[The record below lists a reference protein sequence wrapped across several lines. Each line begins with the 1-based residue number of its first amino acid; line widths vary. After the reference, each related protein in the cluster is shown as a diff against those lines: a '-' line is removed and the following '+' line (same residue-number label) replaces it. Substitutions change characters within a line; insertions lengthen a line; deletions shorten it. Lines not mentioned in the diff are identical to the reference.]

1 MCKVLK
7 VHPSGY
13 YAWIKEPESS
23 RAKENREL
31 VGKIK
36 EAYEQSNRTYGYRNI
51 HKDLVELGIRV
62 NKKRVARLMREHKLF
77 GVGMVKK
84 RPKHK
89 MGRPHHTHPNHLKQ
103 CFIATRPNELWVT
116 DITYIRTHEGWLYL
130 AVILDLFS
138 RRVIGWSMS
147 HRMTRQLALNAFEM
161 AAQRRSIHA
170 QVILHSDQGSQF
182 ASSDWQRAL
191 RKYNIIPSMSRR
203 GNCYDNAV
211 AESFFKTLKKECVRK
226 QIFKTR
232 EEAKRKIFE
241 YIEMF
246 YNTKRRHSYLD
257 YLSPNNFEIRYYSDI
272 QKQEVLETKFVSMK

>member
-13 YAWIKEPESS
+13 YAWIKAPESP
-23 RAKENREL
+23 RAKEN
-31 VGKIK
+31 KILLEK
-36 EAYEQSNRTYGYRNI
+36 ITEAYEQSNRTYGYRNV
-51 HKDLVELGIRV
+51 HKDLAEAGVVV
-62 NKKRVARLMREHKLF
+62 NKKRVARLMSLHKLY

-89 MGRPHHTHPNHLKQ
+89 SGKPHHAHPNHLKQ
-103 CFIATRPNELWVT
+103 CFIATRPNALWVT
-116 DITYIRTHEGWLYL
+116 DITYIRTYEGWLYL

-138 RRVIGWSMS
+138 RKVIGWSMS

-161 AAQRRSIHA
+161 AVSRRDMTSE
-170 QVILHSDQGSQF
+170 VILHSDQGSQF
-182 ASSDWQRAL
+182 TSFNWQRAL
-191 RKYNIIPSMSRR
+191 KKHNVIPSMSRR

-226 QIFKTR
+226 YIFKTR

-246 YNTKRRHSYLD
+246 YNSKRRHSYLN

-272 QKQEVLETKFVSMK
+272 EKEEVLATNFVSMK

>member
-1 MCKVLK
+1 MSL
-7 VHPSGY
+7 
-13 YAWIKEPESS
+13 
-23 RAKENREL
+23 
-31 VGKIK
+31 
-36 EAYEQSNRTYGYRNI
+36 
-51 HKDLVELGIRV
+51 
-62 NKKRVARLMREHKLF
+62 HKLY

-89 MGRPHHTHPNHLKQ
+89 SGRPHQTHPNHLKQ
-103 CFIATRPNELWVT
+103 CFIATRPNALWVT
-116 DITYIRTHEGWLYL
+116 DITYIRTYEGWLYL

-138 RRVIGWSMS
+138 RKVIGWSMS
-147 HRMTRQLALNAFEM
+147 HRMTRQLALHAFEM
-161 AAQRRSIHA
+161 AVSRRDISDEA
-170 QVILHSDQGSQF
+170 ILHSDQGSQF

-191 RKYNIIPSMSRR
+191 KKYNVTPSMSRR

-226 QIFKTR
+226 YIFKTR

-246 YNTKRRHSYLD
+246 YNSKRRHSYLN

-272 QKQEVLETKFVSMK
+272 QKEEVLATDFVSMK

>member
-1 MCKVLK
+1 MK

-13 YAWIKEPESS
+13 YAWVKESESP
-23 RAKENREL
+23 REKENKEIL
-31 VGKIK
+31 EKIK

-51 HKDLVELGIRV
+51 HKDLVESGIHV
-62 NKKRVARLMREHKLF
+62 NKKRVARLMSLHKLY
-77 GVGMVKK
+77 GVGMLKK

-89 MGRPHHTHPNHLKQ
+89 TGRPHHAHPNHLQQ
-103 CFIATRPNELWVT
+103 CFIARRPNASWVT
-116 DITYIRTHEGWLYL
+116 DITYIRTYEGWLYL

-138 RRVIGWSMS
+138 RKVIGWSMS
-147 HRMTRQLALNAFEM
+147 HRMTRQLALNAFHM
-161 AAQRRSIHA
+161 AKERRDTKD

-191 RKYNIIPSMSRR
+191 TKYNVIPSMSRR

-226 QIFKTR
+226 YIFKTR

-241 YIEMF
+241 YIEMY
-246 YNTKRRHSYLD
+246 YNPKRRHSYLD
-257 YLSPNNFEIRYYSDI
+257 YLSPNNFEIRYDLDI
-272 QKQEVLETKFVSMK
+272 EKQEMSATKFVSMK

>member
-13 YAWIKEPESS
+13 YAWVKEPESP
-23 RAKENREL
+23 RAKENKKLLE
-31 VGKIK
+31 KIT
-36 EAYEQSNRTYGYRNI
+36 EAYEQSNRTYGYRNV
-51 HKDLVELGIRV
+51 HKDLVEAGIAV
-62 NKKRVARLMREHKLF
+62 NKKRVARLMSLHKLY
-77 GVGMVKK
+77 GAGMVKK

-89 MGRPHHTHPNHLKQ
+89 SGRPHHAHPNHLKQ
-103 CFIATRPNELWVT
+103 CFIATRPNVLWVT
-116 DITYIRTHEGWLYL
+116 DITYIRTYEGWLYL

-138 RRVIGWSMS
+138 RKVIEWSMS

-161 AAQRRSIHA
+161 AVSRRNISDE
-170 QVILHSDQGSQF
+170 VILHSDQGSQF

-191 RKYNIIPSMSRR
+191 KKYSVTPSMSRR

-226 QIFKTR
+226 YIFKTR

-246 YNTKRRHSYLD
+246 YNSKRRHSYLD
-257 YLSPNNFEIRYYSDI
+257 YLSPNNFEIRYYSNI
-272 QKQEVLETKFVSMK
+272 EKKEVLATNFVSMK

>member
-13 YAWIKEPESS
+13 YAWLKEPESS
-23 RAKENREL
+23 RAKENKVILE
-31 VGKIK
+31 KIN

-51 HKDLVELGIRV
+51 HKDLIESGIQV
-62 NKKRVARLMREHKLF
+62 NKKRVARLMREHKLY
-77 GVGMVKK
+77 GIGMVKK
-84 RPKHK
+84 CPQHK
-89 MGRPHHTHPNHLKQ
+89 SGRPHYAHPNHLQQ
-103 CFIATRPNELWVT
+103 CFIASKPNALWVT

-130 AVILDLFS
+130 AAILDLFS
-138 RRVIGWSMS
+138 RKVIGWSMS
-147 HRMTRQLALNAFEM
+147 HRMTRQLALDAFYM
-161 AAQRRSIHA
+161 AVARRVIRSN
-170 QVILHSDQGSQF
+170 VILHSDQGSQF

-191 RKYNIIPSMSRR
+191 KRYSVIPSMSRR

-211 AESFFKTLKKECVRK
+211 VESFFKTLKKECVRK
-226 QIFKTR
+226 YIFKTR

-246 YNTKRRHSYLD
+246 YNSKRRHSYLN

-272 QKQEVLETKFVSMK
+272 EKEEVLLTNFVSMK

>member
-13 YAWIKEPESS
+13 YAWVKEPESP
-23 RAKENREL
+23 RAKENKKLLE
-31 VGKIK
+31 KIT
-36 EAYEQSNRTYGYRNI
+36 EAYEQSNCTYGYRNI
-51 HKDLVELGIRV
+51 HRDLVESGIPV
-62 NKKRVARLMREHKLF
+62 NKKRVARLMSLHKLY

-89 MGRPHHTHPNHLKQ
+89 SGRPHQTHPNHLKQ
-103 CFIATRPNELWVT
+103 CFIATRPNALWVT
-116 DITYIRTHEGWLYL
+116 DITYIRTYEGWLYL

-138 RRVIGWSMS
+138 RKVIGWSMS

-161 AAQRRSIHA
+161 AVSRRKINTE
-170 QVILHSDQGSQF
+170 VILHSDQGSQF

-191 RKYNIIPSMSRR
+191 KKYNVTPSMSRW

-226 QIFKTR
+226 YIFKTR

-246 YNTKRRHSYLD
+246 YNSKRTHSYLD

-272 QKQEVLETKFVSMK
+272 KKEEVLATDFVSMK

>member
-13 YAWIKEPESS
+13 YAWIREPESP
-23 RAKENREL
+23 RAKEN
-31 VGKIK
+31 KILLEK
-36 EAYEQSNRTYGYRNI
+36 ITQSYEQSNRTYGYRNV
-51 HKDLVELGIRV
+51 HKDLAEAGLTV
-62 NKKRVARLMREHKLF
+62 NRKRVARLMSLYKLY

-89 MGRPHHTHPNHLKQ
+89 SGRPHHAHPNHLKQ
-103 CFIATRPNELWVT
+103 CFIATRPNALWVT
-116 DITYIRTHEGWLYL
+116 DITYIRTYEGWLYL

-138 RRVIGWSMS
+138 RKVIGWSMS

-161 AAQRRSIHA
+161 AVSRRDMPSE
-170 QVILHSDQGSQF
+170 VILHSDQGSQF
-182 ASSDWQRAL
+182 ASFDWQRAL
-191 RKYNIIPSMSRR
+191 KKYNVIPSMSRR

-211 AESFFKTLKKECVRK
+211 VESFFKTLKKECVRK
-226 QIFKTR
+226 YIFKTR

-246 YNTKRRHSYLD
+246 YNSKRRHSYLN

-272 QKQEVLETKFVSMK
+272 EKEEVLATNFVSMK

>member
-13 YAWIKEPESS
+13 YAWIREPESP
-23 RAKENREL
+23 RAKEN
-31 VGKIK
+31 KILLEK
-36 EAYEQSNRTYGYRNI
+36 ITQSYEQSNRTYGYRNV
-51 HKDLVELGIRV
+51 HKDLAEAGITV
-62 NKKRVARLMREHKLF
+62 NRKRVARLMSLYKLY

-89 MGRPHHTHPNHLKQ
+89 SGRPHHAHPNHLKQ
-103 CFIATRPNELWVT
+103 CFIATRPNALWVT
-116 DITYIRTHEGWLYL
+116 DITYIRTYEGWLYL

-138 RRVIGWSMS
+138 PKVIGWSMS

-161 AAQRRSIHA
+161 AVSRRDMPSE
-170 QVILHSDQGSQF
+170 VILHSDQGSQF
-182 ASSDWQRAL
+182 ASFDWQRAL
-191 RKYNIIPSMSRR
+191 KKYNVIPSMSRR

-211 AESFFKTLKKECVRK
+211 VESFFKTLKKECVRK
-226 QIFKTR
+226 YIFKTR

-246 YNTKRRHSYLD
+246 YNSKRRHSYLN

-272 QKQEVLETKFVSMK
+272 EKEEVLVTNFVSMK

>member
-13 YAWIKEPESS
+13 YSWLKEPEST
-23 RAKENREL
+23 RAKENKEL
-31 VGKIK
+31 LKKIE

-51 HKDLVELGIRV
+51 HKDLVESGIQV
-62 NKKRVARLMREHKLF
+62 NKKRVARLMSLHKLY
-77 GVGMVKK
+77 GAGMVKK

-89 MGRPHHTHPNHLKQ
+89 TGRPHQAHPNHLQQ
-103 CFIATRPNELWVT
+103 CFIANRPNESWVT

-138 RRVIGWSMS
+138 RKVIGWSMS
-147 HRMTRQLALNAFEM
+147 HRMTRQLALNAFYM
-161 AAQRRSIHA
+161 AKERRETKD

-182 ASSDWQRAL
+182 ASSDWQRVL
-191 RKYNIIPSMSRR
+191 KKYNVIPSMSRR

-211 AESFFKTLKKECVRK
+211 AESFFKTLKKECIRK
-226 QIFKTR
+226 YIFKTR

-246 YNTKRRHSYLD
+246 YNPKRRHSYLD
-257 YLSPNNFEIRYYSDI
+257 YLSPNNFEIRYYADI
-272 QKQEVLETKFVSMK
+272 KKQEVSATDFVSTE

>member
-13 YAWIKEPESS
+13 YAWIREPESP
-23 RAKENREL
+23 RAKEN
-31 VGKIK
+31 KILLEK
-36 EAYEQSNRTYGYRNI
+36 ITQSYEQSNRTYGYRNV
-51 HKDLVELGIRV
+51 HKDLAEAGLTV
-62 NKKRVARLMREHKLF
+62 NRKRVARLMSLYKLY

-89 MGRPHHTHPNHLKQ
+89 SGRPHHAHPNHLKQ
-103 CFIATRPNELWVT
+103 CFIATRPNALWVT
-116 DITYIRTHEGWLYL
+116 DITYIRTYEGWLYL

-138 RRVIGWSMS
+138 RKVIGWSMS

-161 AAQRRSIHA
+161 AVSRRDMPSE
-170 QVILHSDQGSQF
+170 VILHSDQGSQF
-182 ASSDWQRAL
+182 ASFDWQRAL
-191 RKYNIIPSMSRR
+191 KKYNVIPSMSRR

-211 AESFFKTLKKECVRK
+211 VESFFKTLKKECVRK
-226 QIFKTR
+226 YIFKTR

-246 YNTKRRHSYLD
+246 YNPKRRHSYLN

-272 QKQEVLETKFVSMK
+272 EKEEVLATNFVSMK

>member
-1 MCKVLK
+1 

-13 YAWIKEPESS
+13 YAWIKEPESP
-23 RAKENREL
+23 RAKENKLLLE
-31 VGKIK
+31 KIT
-36 EAYEQSNRTYGYRNI
+36 EAYEQSNRTYGYRNV
-51 HKDLVELGIRV
+51 HKDLAEAGVAV
-62 NKKRVARLMREHKLF
+62 NKKRVARLMSLHKLY

-89 MGRPHHTHPNHLKQ
+89 SGRPHHAHPNHLKQ
-103 CFIATRPNELWVT
+103 CFIATRANAQWVT
-116 DITYIRTHEGWLYL
+116 DITYIRTYEGWLYL

-138 RRVIGWSMS
+138 RKVIGWSMS

-161 AAQRRSIHA
+161 AVSRRDMTSE
-170 QVILHSDQGSQF
+170 VILHSDQGVQF
-182 ASSDWQRAL
+182 ASFDWQRAL
-191 RKYNIIPSMSRR
+191 KKYNVIPSMSRR

-211 AESFFKTLKKECVRK
+211 VESFFKTLKKECVRK
-226 QIFKTR
+226 YIFKTR

-246 YNTKRRHSYLD
+246 YNSKRRHSYLN

-272 QKQEVLETKFVSMK
+272 GKEEVLATKFVSMK

>member
-13 YAWIKEPESS
+13 YAWIKEPESP
-23 RAKENREL
+23 RAKEN
-31 VGKIK
+31 KILLEK
-36 EAYEQSNRTYGYRNI
+36 ITEAYEQSNRTYGYRNV
-51 HKDLVELGIRV
+51 HKDLAEAGVAV
-62 NKKRVARLMREHKLF
+62 NKKRVARLMSLHKLY

-89 MGRPHHTHPNHLKQ
+89 SGRPHHAHPNHLKQ
-103 CFIATRPNELWVT
+103 CFIATRPNALWVT
-116 DITYIRTHEGWLYL
+116 DITYIRTYEGWLYL

-138 RRVIGWSMS
+138 RKVIGWSMS

-161 AAQRRSIHA
+161 AVSRRDMTSE
-170 QVILHSDQGSQF
+170 VILHSDQGSQF
-182 ASSDWQRAL
+182 TSFNWQRAL
-191 RKYNIIPSMSRR
+191 KKHNVIPSMSRR

-211 AESFFKTLKKECVRK
+211 VESFFKTLKKECVRK
-226 QIFKTR
+226 YIFKTR
-232 EEAKRKIFE
+232 EEAKRKTFE

-246 YNTKRRHSYLD
+246 YNSKRRHSYLN

-272 QKQEVLETKFVSMK
+272 EKEEVLATNFVSMK

>member
-13 YAWIKEPESS
+13 YAWVKEPESP
-23 RAKENREL
+23 RAKENKMLLE
-31 VGKIK
+31 KIT
-36 EAYEQSNRTYGYRNI
+36 EAYEQSNRTYGYRNVY
-51 HKDLVELGIRV
+51 KDLVEAGITV
-62 NKKRVARLMREHKLF
+62 NKKRVARLMSLHKLY
-77 GVGMVKK
+77 GAGMVKK

-89 MGRPHHTHPNHLKQ
+89 SGRPHHVHPNHLRQ
-103 CFIATRPNELWVT
+103 CFIATKPNELWVT
-116 DITYIRTHEGWLYL
+116 DITYIRTYEGWLYL

-138 RRVIGWSMS
+138 RKVIGWSMS
-147 HRMTRQLALNAFEM
+147 HRMTRKLALNAFEM
-161 AAQRRSIHA
+161 AVSRRKINTE
-170 QVILHSDQGSQF
+170 VILHSDQGSQF

-191 RKYNIIPSMSRR
+191 QKYNVIPSMSRR

-211 AESFFKTLKKECVRK
+211 VESFFKTLKKECVRK
-226 QIFKTR
+226 YIFKTR

-246 YNTKRRHSYLD
+246 YNSKRRHSYLN

-272 QKQEVLETKFVSMK
+272 QKEEVLATDFVSMK

>member
-13 YAWIKEPESS
+13 YAWLKEPESP
-23 RAKENREL
+23 REKENKAL
-31 VGKIK
+31 LKKIT
-36 EAYEQSNRTYGYRNI
+36 EAYVLSNRTYGYRNI
-51 HKDLVELGIRV
+51 HKDLMELGIKV
-62 NKKRVARLMREHKLF
+62 NKKRVARLMKLQKLH
-77 GVGMVKK
+77 GTGTVKK
-84 RPKHK
+84 KPGHK
-89 MGRPHHTHPNHLKQ
+89 YGKPHKVHPNYLQQ
-103 CFIATRPNELWVT
+103 CFIASNPNERWVT

-138 RRVIGWSMS
+138 RKVIGWSMS
-147 HRMTRQLALNAFEM
+147 HRMTRQLALNAFET
-161 AAQRRSIHA
+161 AVSRRDMISE
-170 QVILHSDQGSQF
+170 VILHSDQGSQF
-182 ASSDWQRAL
+182 ASSDWQRVL
-191 RKYNIIPSMSRR
+191 KRHNVIPSMSRR

-226 QIFKTR
+226 YIFKTR

-246 YNTKRRHSYLD
+246 YNPKRRHSYLN

-272 QKQEVLETKFVSMK
+272 EKEEVLATNFVSMK

>member
-13 YAWIKEPESS
+13 YAWLKETESP
-23 RAKENREL
+23 RAKEN
-31 VGKIK
+31 KILLEK
-36 EAYEQSNRTYGYRNI
+36 ITQSYEQSNRTYGYRNV
-51 HKDLVELGIRV
+51 HKDLAEAGLTV
-62 NKKRVARLMREHKLF
+62 NRKRVARLMSLYKLY

-89 MGRPHHTHPNHLKQ
+89 SGRPHHAHPNHLKQ
-103 CFIATRPNELWVT
+103 CFIATRPNALWVT
-116 DITYIRTHEGWLYL
+116 DITYIRTYEGWLYL

-138 RRVIGWSMS
+138 QKVIGWSMS

-161 AAQRRSIHA
+161 AVSRRDMPSE
-170 QVILHSDQGSQF
+170 VILHSDQGSQF
-182 ASSDWQRAL
+182 ASFDWQRAL
-191 RKYNIIPSMSRR
+191 KKYNVIPSMSRR

-211 AESFFKTLKKECVRK
+211 VESFFKTLKKECVRK
-226 QIFKTR
+226 YIFKTR

-246 YNTKRRHSYLD
+246 YNPKRRHSYL
-257 YLSPNNFEIRYYSDI
+257 N
-272 QKQEVLETKFVSMK
+272 

>member
-13 YAWIKEPESS
+13 YAWIREPESP
-23 RAKENREL
+23 RAKEN
-31 VGKIK
+31 KILLEK
-36 EAYEQSNRTYGYRNI
+36 ITQSYEQSNRTYGYRNV
-51 HKDLVELGIRV
+51 HKDLAEAGLTV
-62 NKKRVARLMREHKLF
+62 NRKRVARLMSLYKLY

-89 MGRPHHTHPNHLKQ
+89 SGRPHHAHPNHLKQ
-103 CFIATRPNELWVT
+103 CFIATRPNALWVT
-116 DITYIRTHEGWLYL
+116 DITYIRTYEGWLYL

-138 RRVIGWSMS
+138 RKVIGWSMS

-161 AAQRRSIHA
+161 AVSRRDMPSE
-170 QVILHSDQGSQF
+170 VILHSDQGSQF
-182 ASSDWQRAL
+182 ASFDWQRAL
-191 RKYNIIPSMSRR
+191 KKHNVIPSMSRR

-211 AESFFKTLKKECVRK
+211 VESFFKTLKKECVRK
-226 QIFKTR
+226 YIFKTR

-246 YNTKRRHSYLD
+246 YNSKRRHSYLN

-272 QKQEVLETKFVSMK
+272 EKEEVLATNFVSIK

>member
-13 YAWIKEPESS
+13 YAWVKEPESP
-23 RAKENREL
+23 RTKENKVILE
-31 VGKIK
+31 KIK
-36 EAYEQSNRTYGYRNI
+36 KAYEQSNRTYGYRNI
-51 HKDLVELGIRV
+51 HKDLVEAGITV
-62 NKKRVARLMREHKLF
+62 NKKRVARLMSLHKLY
-77 GVGMVKK
+77 GAGMVKK

-89 MGRPHHTHPNHLKQ
+89 SGRPHHVHPNHLQQ
-103 CFIATRPNELWVT
+103 CFIATKPNELWVT
-116 DITYIRTHEGWLYL
+116 DITYIRTYEGWLYL

-138 RRVIGWSMS
+138 RKVIGWSMS
-147 HRMTRQLALNAFEM
+147 HRMTRKLALNAFEM
-161 AAQRRSIHA
+161 AVSRRKINTE
-170 QVILHSDQGSQF
+170 VILHSDQGSQF

-191 RKYNIIPSMSRR
+191 QKYNVIPSMSRR

-211 AESFFKTLKKECVRK
+211 VESFFKTLKKECVRK
-226 QIFKTR
+226 YIFKTR

-246 YNTKRRHSYLD
+246 YNSKRRHSYLN

-272 QKQEVLETKFVSMK
+272 QKEEVLATNFVSMK